1 MSTEYLSMNITS
13 AIIKADTILKREYPG
28 LKIFAKINENEE
40 IPILAIDELEKSLS
54 SKSDHLFENHSVDKT
69 VFWLDIINENVGA
82 IRGVHFSDN
91 CELGSSTIFNI
102 KKIEEVI

>member
-13 AIIKADTILKREYPG
+13 AIIKADTILKREHPN
-28 LKIFAKINENEE
+28 LKIFAKIDEHEE
-40 IPILAIDELEKSLS
+40 IPILAIDELEKALS
-54 SKSDHLFENHSVDKT
+54 NETDHLFENHKVEKT
-69 VFWLDIINENVGA
+69 VYWLDILNENSGV

-91 CELGSSTIFNI
+91 SELGSSTIFNI